1 MPRLT
6 QKGTRNRKS
15 KSPAASNVTVI
26 NAPKDLA
33 SLVRGLYGRVAS
45 QLNLDPSYVSRVARS
60 ERQSEIVENAIRL
73 ELRKIINAI
82 GKRLNGRKKR
92 KRQRQSRF
100 KRTASDFV
108 RNVAQLLSILRY
120 HLYYIDK
127 TIK

>member
-82 GKRLNGRKKR
+82 GKRLNGSKKR
-92 KRQRQSRF
+92 KRQRQGRF

-108 RNVAQLLSILRY
+108 RNVAQLLSIL
-120 HLYYIDK
+120 
-127 TIK
+127 